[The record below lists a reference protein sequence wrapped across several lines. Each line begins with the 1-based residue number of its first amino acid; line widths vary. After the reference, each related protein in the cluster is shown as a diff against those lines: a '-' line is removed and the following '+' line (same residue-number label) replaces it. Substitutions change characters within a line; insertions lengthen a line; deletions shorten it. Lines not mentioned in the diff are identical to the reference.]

1 MPHKTK
7 FFHAAFLSIFLFRSP
22 APLSVRVSNGK
33 RKLNCGMSYINLSF
47 APLSSRRLSRVFRTT
62 HSVRRFLHAVFRA
75 YSARRIPYAAFFTPP
90 FARIPH
96 DAFRTPL
103 SSRRFPHAVRATSE
117 NLNDGILSMSLF
129 ARLRRFSRSEF
140 LAPLS
145 SRCFSCAVC
154 DYRKRRTSFAMSLY
168 YNCFYYP
175 VSAKLL
181 PRTITPR

>member
-1 MPHKTK
+1 MRHFCLCP
-7 FFHAAFLSIFLFRSP
+7 FSLARAAFRSRLKRQ
-22 APLSVRVSNGK
+22 AQIKLRHELYKFIVR
-33 RKLNCGMSYINLSF
+33 
-47 APLSSRRLSRVFRTT
+47 
-62 HSVRRFLHAVFRA
+62 
-75 YSARRIPYAAFFTPP
+75 AAFFTPP
-90 FARIPH
+90 FAYIPH

-117 NLNDGILSMSLF
+117 NLNDGILSMSFFARPRRFSRSEFLAPLSSRRFPHAVRATSENLNDGILSMSLF
-129 ARLRRFSRSEF
+129 ARSRRFSRSEF

-154 DYRKRRTSFAMSLY
+154 GNRKRRTSFTMSLY

-175 VSAKLL
+175 VPAKLL

>member
-1 MPHKTK
+1 MPHKNK
-7 FFHAAFLSIFLFRSP
+7 IFPCGIFVYFPFSLARAAFRSRLKRQ
-22 APLSVRVSNGK
+22 AQIKLRHELYKFIVR
-33 RKLNCGMSYINLSF
+33 
-47 APLSSRRLSRVFRTT
+47 
-62 HSVRRFLHAVFRA
+62 
-75 YSARRIPYAAFFTPP
+75 AAFFTPP

-129 ARLRRFSRSEF
+129 ARLRRFLRSEF

-175 VSAKLL
+175 VPAKLL

>member
-1 MPHKTK
+1 MPHKNK
-7 FFHAAFLSIFLFRSP
+7 IFPCGIFVYFPFSLARAAFRSRP
-22 APLSVRVSNGK
+22 KRQAQIKLRHELYKFIVR
-33 RKLNCGMSYINLSF
+33 
-47 APLSSRRLSRVFRTT
+47 
-62 HSVRRFLHAVFRA
+62 
-75 YSARRIPYAAFFTPP
+75 AAFFTPP

-129 ARLRRFSRSEF
+129 ARLRRFSHSEF

-145 SRCFSCAVC
+145 SRYFSCAVC

-168 YNCFYYP
+168 YNCFYCP
-175 VSAKLL
+175 VTAKLL
-181 PRTITPR
+181 PRTITPH

>member
-1 MPHKTK
+1 MPHKNK
-7 FFHAAFLSIFLFRSP
+7 IFPCGIFVYFPFSLARAAFRSRLKRQ
-22 APLSVRVSNGK
+22 AQIKLRHELYKFIVR
-33 RKLNCGMSYINLSF
+33 
-47 APLSSRRLSRVFRTT
+47 
-62 HSVRRFLHAVFRA
+62 
-75 YSARRIPYAAFFTPP
+75 AAFFTPP

-140 LAPLS
+140 FAPLS
-145 SRCFSCAVC
+145 SRRFSCAVC
-154 DYRKRRTSFAMSLY
+154 GNRKRRTSFAMSLY

-175 VSAKLL
+175 VTAKLL